1 MGQVESA
8 IDVARRKGIGKSGP
22 WRFEALTAVG
32 PHNDQ
37 AVGTLYHYGTPIFRV
52 NLKTGQGEVGQGAW
66 GSVSDQ
72 TGIRKAAAHLS
83 KVLGGT
89 ITVSAL
95 SKKEI
100 LEKRDRARAKGQA
113 FSNPSG
119 MPTKRA
125 GAYRLDAGHAHI
137 GKGLVYCKE
146 FKDSAPPLISHS
158 RVRCA
163 LCGKTVS
170 SMHNPV
176 GWALIGAFAT
186 RAQAEAFANR
196 VRGERGVQDARVK
209 RHPFPETTNKPWTVE
224 GWGNWEVQAFRKKN
238 PAVAPGKSPAAHFLR
253 SEMMGGKTPAAALR
267 AVAQRFAGRLPRA
280 ALRGAFDAV
289 RRELVDRLEG
299 DRTGMSD
306 WAGMSAMRMGSYKRF
321 SRNPAV
327 GRTSP
332 TLIYGRAK
340 SLSFDKKGNIVQMTA
355 RKTEGP
361 YKGENFVHDFKPGVR
376 HIGLPR
382 GTEVTAPGGRSMKL
396 KTRAALMVGPR
407 DIWRNF
413 AA

>member
-1 MGQVESA
+1 MGQVENA
-8 IDVARRKGIGKSGP
+8 IDRARRNIVGKDGP
-22 WRFEALTAVG
+22 WRFDALKVDG
-32 PHNDQ
+32 GKEI
-37 AVGTLYHYGTPIFRV
+37 GTLYRYGTPIFRV
-52 NLKTGQGEVGQGAW
+52 DLKTGRGEVGQGAW

-83 KVLGGT
+83 KVLGGR

-119 MPTKRA
+119 LPTKRT

-137 GKGLVYCKE
+137 GKGLVYCE
-146 FKDSAPPLISHS
+146 ASRDSAPPLLSHS

-170 SMHNPV
+170 SMHNPPRLFAWIPG
-176 GWALIGAFAT
+176 GWKQEGASLGRSRAVNDAVT
-186 RAQAEAFANR
+186 KAERHSVTENPARRAQFIYKKFLISKDWESGLFK
-196 VRGERGVQDARVK
+196 VIHRGEVLYQAKSAKEAKGAVDRV
-209 RHPFPETTNKPWTVE
+209 
-224 GWGNWEVQAFRKKN
+224 
-238 PAVAPGKSPAAHFLR
+238 VAGRSVFYKSPPWK
-253 SEMMGGKTPAAALR
+253 S
-267 AVAQRFAGRLPRA
+267 
-280 ALRGAFDAV
+280 
-289 RRELVDRLEG
+289 
-299 DRTGMSD
+299 
-306 WAGMSAMRMGSYKRF
+306 
-321 SRNPAV
+321 NPAV
-327 GRTSP
+327 GRNSP

-340 SLSFDKKGNIVQMTA
+340 SLTFDRNGHITQMTA

-382 GTEVTAPGGRSMKL
+382 GTEVTAPGGRSMKI